1 MSQIKIFKF
10 FSVPVFEFQIE
21 NYENINF
28 ELLNFIYSLKKENP
42 DGLIRSNAG
51 GWHSPFFKMKEN
63 ETIKKFIKSFN
74 GPLFN
79 IVTKQMGWNCTA
91 NQIIIINM
99 WAIINKKNTF
109 NLRHSHPNSL
119 LSAAYY
125 VKANDQSGEIKFF
138 DPKDAKTMH
147 HPEISIYNDLSSDT
161 VKIKPEE
168 GKLLIFPSYIHH
180 AVEENLSDQDRVVIS
195 FNIDIK

>member
-1 MSQIKIFKF
+1 
-10 FSVPVFEFQIE
+10 
-21 NYENINF
+21 
-28 ELLNFIYSLKKENP
+28 
-42 DGLIRSNAG
+42 
-51 GWHSPFFKMKEN
+51 
-63 ETIKKFIKSFN
+63 
-74 GPLFN
+74 
-79 IVTKQMGWNCTA
+79 
-91 NQIIIINM
+91 M
-99 WAIINKKNTF
+99 WAIVNKKNTF

-138 DPKDAKTMH
+138 DPKDAKTMR
-147 HPEISIYNDLSSDT
+147 HPEISIYNDLSTNT